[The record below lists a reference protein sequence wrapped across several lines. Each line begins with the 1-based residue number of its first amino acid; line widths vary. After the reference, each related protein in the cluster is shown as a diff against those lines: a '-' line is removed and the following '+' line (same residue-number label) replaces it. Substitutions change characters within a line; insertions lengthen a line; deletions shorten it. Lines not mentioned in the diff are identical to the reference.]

1 METKQAVLPLS
12 APVSTSILLCFGNR
26 HNHITV
32 CDETIFVSSMT
43 LYQQAGRAGTNSRFL
58 NQIFQ
63 IQIQNA
69 CWAVPNPL
77 SFRIVRCRLRV
88 CSKHFYNK
96 KDSLGLFHEGRVLG
110 YLRLSGLR
118 FFGAALF
125 LCKEQFY
132 VSLCTKKLLHFFF
145 RFTIVRVECFLFRQQ
160 LGIFRIQFFHLGE
173 LFQVSFIECRFRCL
187 VQCDLCTMTFQKV
200 LAVSGLSVG
209 IIDLM
214 VMPQKPSCT
223 CGWAAASC
231 ASAFTPAI

>member
-1 METKQAVLPLS
+1 M
-12 APVSTSILLCFGNR
+12 
-26 HNHITV
+26 
-32 CDETIFVSSMT
+32 
-43 LYQQAGRAGTNSRFL
+43 
-58 NQIFQ
+58 
-63 IQIQNA
+63 
-69 CWAVPNPL
+69 PNPL

>member
-77 SFRIVRCRLRV
+77 HSAPFRCRLRV

-96 KDSLGLFHEGRVLG
+96 KDSLGLFHNRRILG
-110 YLRLSGLR
+110 CRCLSRLH
-118 FFGAALF
+118 FFCAALF

-132 VSLCTKKLLHFFF
+132 ISLCTKKLLHFFF
-145 RFTIVRVECFLFRQQ
+145 RFSIVRVACFLFCQQ
-160 LGIFRIQFFHLGE
+160 VGIFR
-173 LFQVSFIECRFRCL
+173 V
-187 VQCDLCTMTFQKV
+187 
-200 LAVSGLSVG
+200 
-209 IIDLM
+209 
-214 VMPQKPSCT
+214 
-223 CGWAAASC
+223 
-231 ASAFTPAI
+231 